1 MNPIQCHDELK
12 NLVVDEGFA
21 TGKHPK
27 ITQEEVNTLNYKL
40 TEDYLKEHLD
50 AEMFTFKTYLELASQ
65 AGRLSQAKNFIITQ
79 AKKHQEY
86 NDLKQIANLILEDE
100 IAGGGK

>member
-21 TGKHPK
+21 SGKHPK
-27 ITQEEVNTLNYKL
+27 ITQEEVDTLNYKL
-40 TEDYLKEHLD
+40 TEDYLKQHLD
-50 AEMFTFKTYLELASQ
+50 SEMFTYKTFLELASQ
-65 AGRLSQAKNFIITQ
+65 AGRLNQAKSFIIQQ
-79 AKKHQEY
+79 AKDHQEY

-100 IAGGGK
+100 IAANGK